1 MKKFFALFAS
11 AATVLVAAVSC
22 AKENLSAAAGE
33 EQMVEMTVIASEK
46 PESPAALQVSRTYLE
61 GTSVRWNATEEK
73 LRVFQYAVPDEG
85 DPTSKSK
92 ESAAGNT
99 SDEGKTMAFTVSFDA
114 ISNASFKYFAVYPS
128 SSYYQTSPVS
138 VNSVQVV
145 TPANQTPSANSFD
158 ASADLLI
165 AKPYDTGRTQGGTL
179 NMQFARMVAIG
190 KMTVK
195 NLESSDPVKRIVFSA
210 IDDGESVN
218 LAGRTT
224 FNLETGLP
232 VSNYASNAQ
241 EKSLILD
248 YSTANVTANSEEGM
262 VAYFTCFPFSLTSGD
277 SFTVAVETETQ
288 VFTKVVNLTGAQ
300 ELTFKEGKSS
310 VFAVNMSGIVGVDK
324 AIDLRYACLTYE
336 DYLSVS
342 PSSSYG
348 NVSVEK
354 AYGDKWDS
362 FSRKYSESISLRS
375 ASGTNDSYLKL
386 PDFVYD
392 INRVVV
398 TLKSSETGKHL
409 SLETSATSLTGT
421 IESKEL
427 TSGLVYEFTV
437 PSGHK
442 TAYLRSLDFGAFVL
456 KVEVYS
462 GDDNRTVL
470 SGPANVSASLNEDD
484 DDITNSIDVSW
495 DSVDKAG
502 SYIISLSTSSPEE
515 SVQVEV
521 DSSPYTITGL
531 SYATTFSIS
540 VKAIP
545 SDPYV
550 YKESAESS
558 ATTPVSTGLEG
569 KKRYTLIFNS
579 STMGSGVNSYSSTP
593 WTNTYSGRDW
603 SMVYFSNYNKG
614 WEYVKCGTKNEASVA
629 SITTSTSIPE
639 LIGEVKLT
647 ISTIAKKAE
656 VNSIKLLVDTSSDFN
671 SANLQEIVGS
681 VATGEQTF
689 SIPVPTANCFYK
701 LVFDC
706 AQATNN
712 GLITVTQVVYIED

>member
-1 MKKFFALFAS
+1 MKRYFALFAA

-22 AKENLSAAAGE
+22 AKENLSAATEE

-46 PESPAALQVSRTYLE
+46 PESPAALQVSRTYLA

-92 ESAAGNT
+92 ESADGNS
-99 SDEGKTMAFTVSFDA
+99 SDEGKTMAFTASFEA

-248 YSTANVTANSEEGM
+248 YSGINLSANDEEGM

-324 AIDLRYACLTYE
+324 AIDLRYAYLDFN

-342 PSSSYG
+342 PSTNYG
-348 NVSVEK
+348 NVTVEK
-354 AYGDKWDS
+354 THGDKWIS
-362 FSRKYSESISLRS
+362 YSRRNSEAISLRS
-375 ASGTNDSYLKL
+375 AMGTNDSYLKL

-409 SLETSATSLTGT
+409 SLETSATSSTGT
-421 IESKEL
+421 ISNEL
-427 TSGLVYEFTV
+427 TSSLVYEFTV

-442 TAYLRSLDFGAFVL
+442 TAYLRALDFGALIL

-462 GDDNRTVL
+462 GVDNRQAL
-470 SGPANVSASLNEDD
+470 SAPAIVTASLNDDD
-484 DDITNSIDVSW
+484 DDITNSIDVAWTSVSEAIGYIVTLTPVVG
-495 DSVDKAG
+495 DAVVREVDKNTL
-502 SYIISLSTSSPEE
+502 SL
-515 SVQVEV
+515 VV
-521 DSSPYTITGL
+521 
-531 SYATTFSIS
+531 
-540 VKAIP
+540 
-545 SDPYV
+545 
-550 YKESAESS
+550 
-558 ATTPVSTGLEG
+558 TGLE
-569 KKRYTLIFNS
+569 Y
-579 STMGSGVNSYSSTP
+579 STSYSVSVQTKGDFYEVNNEVSDAKSASSPVVTGVKPQIDFLTSAKFAATNSTY
-593 WTNTYSGRDW
+593 TAFSNVSDNTDARYSGATAKK
-603 SMVYFSNYNKG
+603 S
-614 WEYVKCGTKNEASVA
+614 KNEDIIQLNSTSGTPEKGIVSTVSGGYVRKVKIDWNEATADGRSLKVYGKNTA
-629 SITTSTSIPE
+629 YSGSSDLYNEETEGTLLGSIVSGTSTV
-639 LIGEVKLT
+639 LNVTGDYTYVAL
-647 ISTIAKKAE
+647 KANGLAIYI
-656 VNSIKLLVDTSSDFN
+656 NSI
-671 SANLQEIVGS
+671 AIYWE
-681 VATGEQTF
+681 
-689 SIPVPTANCFYK
+689 
-701 LVFDC
+701 
-706 AQATNN
+706 
-712 GLITVTQVVYIED
+712 